1 MILVICGPTGVG
13 KTKLSILL
21 AKRYNGIII
30 NADACQFYQGMDIG
44 TAKIK
49 ESEKEGIKHYLLDN
63 LTINDE
69 YNIWDFQK
77 EGRKIIE
84 DNKDKNI
91 IIVGGSGLYLSALLY
106 DYKYKKQKEIDLSKY
121 SNEEL
126 YEKVIKINP
135 EANIDQFNR
144 RRLENYLKT
153 GNVNAEKPKLLYD
166 ALFIGLTTD
175 RNFLYNK
182 IDTRVDEMLK
192 NGLLNEVKKLYIIN
206 PNSRILNSA
215 IGYKEVIKYLNNEIS
230 LDECINLIKKNSRHY
245 AKRQYT
251 WFNNK
256 MNIKWFN
263 TNYNNFNLT
272 TDEVV
277 NYIENSYQKR

>member
-49 ESEKEGIKHYLLDN
+49 ESEKEGIKHYLIDN
-63 LTINDE
+63 LTINDG

-153 GNVNAEKPKLLYD
+153 GNVNAEKTKLLYD

-192 NGLLNEVKKLYIIN
+192 NGLINEVKKLYTIN

>member
-153 GNVNAEKPKLLYD
+153 ENVNTEKPKLLYD

-192 NGLLNEVKKLYIIN
+192 NGLLNEVKKIYTIN

>member
-91 IIVGGSGLYLSALLY
+91 IIVGGSGLYLSALLF

-215 IGYKEVIKYLNNEIS
+215 IGYKEVIKYLNNELT

>member
-153 GNVNAEKPKLLYD
+153 GNVNTEKPKLLYD

-192 NGLLNEVKKLYIIN
+192 NGLLNEVKKLYTIN

-263 TNYNNFNLT
+263 TNYSNFNLT

>member
-192 NGLLNEVKKLYIIN
+192 NGLLNEVKKLYTIN

>member
-153 GNVNAEKPKLLYD
+153 GNVNAEKPKFLYD

-192 NGLLNEVKKLYIIN
+192 NGLLNEVKKLYTIN
-206 PNSRILNSA
+206 PNSRILKSA

>member
-69 YNIWDFQK
+69 YNIWNFQK

-192 NGLLNEVKKLYIIN
+192 NGLLNEVKKLYTIN

-215 IGYKEVIKYLNNEIS
+215 IGYKEVIKYLNNELT

>member
-49 ESEKEGIKHYLLDN
+49 ESEKEGIKHYLIDN

-77 EGRKIIE
+77 AGRKIIE

-106 DYKYKKQKEIDLSKY
+106 DYKYKKQKDIDLSQY

-192 NGLLNEVKKLYIIN
+192 NGLLNEVKKLYTIN

>member
-49 ESEKEGIKHYLLDN
+49 ESEKEGIKHYLIDN

-192 NGLLNEVKKLYIIN
+192 NGLINEVKKLYTIN

>member
-49 ESEKEGIKHYLLDN
+49 ESEKEGIKHYLIDN

-69 YNIWDFQK
+69 YNIWNFQK

-192 NGLLNEVKKLYIIN
+192 NGLLNEVKKLYTIN

>member
-49 ESEKEGIKHYLLDN
+49 ESEKEGINHYLLDN

-69 YNIWDFQK
+69 YNIWNFQK

-126 YEKVIKINP
+126 YEKVIKNNP

-192 NGLLNEVKKLYIIN
+192 NGLINEVKKLYTIN

>member
-49 ESEKEGIKHYLLDN
+49 ESEKEGIKHYLIDN

-69 YNIWDFQK
+69 YSIWDFQK

-192 NGLLNEVKKLYIIN
+192 NGLLNEVKKLYTIN

>member
-215 IGYKEVIKYLNNEIS
+215 IGYKEVIKYLNNELT